1 MAENLA
7 ADLSG
12 INHGASQTD
21 ELSAIVMEIS
31 KQTQTVSLLVNE
43 ACGSGDETSDQ
54 LRKTLLPGADAF
66 HGLLGNLAKAFQQ
79 TAEDT
84 FGTQKSFANA
94 EEANIE
100 ASHHLKQRMTR

>member
-31 KQTQTVSLLVNE
+31 QQTQTVSLLANE

-54 LRKTLLPGADAF
+54 LRKTLLPGAEAF

-84 FGTQKSFANA
+84 LGTQKSFADT
-94 EEANIE
+94 EQANIDV
-100 ASHHLKQRMTR
+100 SHHLKQRMTR